1 MKKIFLAVV
10 LAFALFA
17 GANAQLL
24 YKVSGNALSKPSYIV
39 GTYHLAPAS
48 FVKSIPG
55 ALAAID
61 EADVVCGEVVMSE
74 MNGKENKEKVME
86 AMYLP
91 KGQTIADIL
100 TPDEMEKL
108 NSFMKRTLGLSFKN
122 PIIMKQMGNM
132 SPMSIETL
140 LSVSISQKLV
150 PDYNPLKLI
159 DEYFQKQ
166 AKKRGKTVAGL
177 ESVDFQLATL
187 YKGTS
192 IERQKEQLMCL
203 VENEEYNMMIA
214 KQLADAYFSQDL
226 DALYAVTQE
235 KMNNS
240 CDSTPEEDERLIY
253 NRNAAWA
260 EKMPTIMAEHPTLFV
275 VGASHLP
282 GERGVLELLKQ
293 RGYIVEP
300 VLK

>member
-10 LAFALFA
+10 LAFALFT

-61 EADVVCGEVVMSE
+61 EVDVVCGEVMMSE
-74 MNGKENKEKVME
+74 MNGKENKKKVME

-108 NSFMKRTLGLSFKN
+108 NSFMKRSLGVSFKN
-122 PIIMKQMGNM
+122 PIIMNQMGNM

-140 LSVSISQKLV
+140 LSVTISKEVV
-150 PDYNPLKLI
+150 PDYSKNGIKCQYFLKNFFNF
-159 DEYFQKQ
+159 EYPVK
-166 AKKRGKTVAGL
+166 
-177 ESVDFQLATL
+177 
-187 YKGTS
+187 
-192 IERQKEQLMCL
+192 
-203 VENEEYNMMIA
+203 
-214 KQLADAYFSQDL
+214 
-226 DALYAVTQE
+226 
-235 KMNNS
+235 
-240 CDSTPEEDERLIY
+240 IY
-253 NRNAAWA
+253 NG
-260 EKMPTIMAEHPTLFV
+260 F
-275 VGASHLP
+275 
-282 GERGVLELLKQ
+282 
-293 RGYIVEP
+293 
-300 VLK
+300 